1 MPDSRF
7 TEASAD
13 VETLLRYKAKA
24 VLRQRARTLRNTL
37 PAEAIAQ
44 RSTTIVRALE
54 ALPEVTNA
62 KAVALFYPIER
73 RHEVDLRALDATLRG
88 RGVRVAY
95 PTIDAETKAMT
106 FRSTDSLSELEERGM
121 MFREPAHT
129 APEAD
134 ALDVVVVPALQVDGH
149 GQRIGYGAG
158 FYDKTLPRFVPPA
171 LAIIVAFDFQ
181 LIPEVPVTE
190 GDVACDLVVTDKRVI
205 RVAARTS

>member
-1 MPDSRF
+1 MEPS
-7 TEASAD
+7 TD

-24 VLRQRARTLRNTL
+24 VLRQRARTLRNTV

-44 RSTTIVRALE
+44 RSAVIVRRLAE
-54 ALPEVTNA
+54 LPEIAQAQV
-62 KAVALFYPIER
+62 VALFYPMER

-88 RGVRVAY
+88 RGARLVYPAIDPQTRV
-95 PTIDAETKAMT
+95 MT
-106 FRSTDSLSELEERGM
+106 FRSAGALSDLEERGM

-205 RVAARTS
+205 RIAARTS

>member
-1 MPDSRF
+1 MPDSRSI
-7 TEASAD
+7 EASAD

-44 RSTTIVRALE
+44 RSTTIVRTLATLSE
-54 ALPEVTNA
+54 MTDA
-62 KAVALFYPIER
+62 KTVALFYPIER

-88 RGVRVAY
+88 RGARVAY
-95 PTIDAETKAMT
+95 PTIDPETKAMT
-106 FRSTDSLSELEERGM
+106 FRFTAALAELEERGM

-134 ALDVVVVPALQVDGH
+134 ALDVVVVPALQVDER

-158 FYDKTLPRFVPPA
+158 FYDKTLPRFAPPA

-181 LIPEVPVTE
+181 MISEVPVTD

-205 RVAARTS
+205 RVTAPAA